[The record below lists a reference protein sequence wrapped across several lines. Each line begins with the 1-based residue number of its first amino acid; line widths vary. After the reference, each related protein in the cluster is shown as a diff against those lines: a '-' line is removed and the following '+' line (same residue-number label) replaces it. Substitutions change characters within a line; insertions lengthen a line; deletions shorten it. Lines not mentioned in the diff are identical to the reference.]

1 MIKIYSILKYYL
13 IFLVILF
20 FSLLSVE
27 LFAQEIRQLSV
38 DKPQAVADLKT
49 TEGAALVNAKWFVQE
64 AHVQEIAFK
73 APGPG
78 TNGDAM
84 PLYPT

>member
-64 AHVQEIAFK
+64 AHVREIAFK
-73 APGPG
+73 APG
-78 TNGDAM
+78 
-84 PLYPT
+84 